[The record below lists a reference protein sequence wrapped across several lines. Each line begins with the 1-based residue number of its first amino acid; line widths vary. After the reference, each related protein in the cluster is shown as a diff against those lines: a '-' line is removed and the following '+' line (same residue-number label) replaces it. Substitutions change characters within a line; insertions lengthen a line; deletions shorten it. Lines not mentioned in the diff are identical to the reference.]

1 MSNTFYKVKQN
12 YKFSHILY
20 CLVENRLLSLMIFF
34 LFSDFRHLFCI
45 HIAMWCECP
54 ESQVGLQWLTR
65 QQLTVCVPVHS
76 GQESELSLC
85 YRLFCTS
92 FYILTAMS
100 MLSENLRYL
109 YECSELCDSF
119 HVKNSLQYL
128 PIETVGSDQVSN
140 STCSLGFIW
149 KLSFCPIYNFTLCA
163 MPFEYGTCMLVQYFS
178 FYKYH
183 IDKSKKML

>member
-1 MSNTFYKVKQN
+1 MPRKPSGVTMTDQAAAN
-12 YKFSHILY
+12 
-20 CLVENRLLSLMIFF
+20 CLCTGTDQAAAI
-34 LFSDFRHLFCI
+34 
-45 HIAMWCECP
+45 
-54 ESQVGLQWLTR
+54 
-65 QQLTVCVPVHS
+65 TVCVPVHS

-140 STCSLGFIW
+140 STCSLGFI
-149 KLSFCPIYNFTLCA
+149 
-163 MPFEYGTCMLVQYFS
+163 
-178 FYKYH
+178 
-183 IDKSKKML
+183 